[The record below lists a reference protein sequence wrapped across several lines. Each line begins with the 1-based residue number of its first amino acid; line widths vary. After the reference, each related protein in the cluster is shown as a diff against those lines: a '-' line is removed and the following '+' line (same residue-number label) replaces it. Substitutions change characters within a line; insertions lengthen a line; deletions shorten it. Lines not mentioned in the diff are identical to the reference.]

1 MKLIILLYIFIF
13 SALQLYSQST
23 YVNINGDTITFL
35 SKIYNNQKRIFVF
48 LSSKSCTGCKDN
60 LNKFLSEVDTPN
72 YRIIIVREL
81 SNNSN
86 LLKRE
91 FKSDINN
98 YFTKYNFVLFKLAS
112 DDSLS
117 PYITLMDKENNE
129 INLEYKL
136 IFDGVLISAKAK
148 EILTQFME

>member
-13 SALQLYSQST
+13 SAIQLYSQST